1 MNMREKIARAA
12 LKMWHYANMTA
23 VPEFDGLP
31 DLEKQQWLLVA
42 DGVLDALMEPTEGMV
57 GAVARITWETLLP
70 RAGAW
75 GGDRSIDGMPFRN
88 AARQALV
95 EAARAAKEGK

>member
-1 MNMREKIARAA
+1 MNMREKIAER
-12 LKMWHYANMTA
+12 LIQHYAEGG
-23 VPEFDGLP
+23 PWDGFM
-31 DLEKQQWLLVA
+31 EA
-42 DGVLDALMEPTEGMV
+42 DIVLDALMEPTEEMV

-75 GGDRSIDGMPFRN
+75 GGHRSIDGVPFRN